1 MRGQEGGPPAPLPCP
16 SSARSRDCHTAPTRM
31 CVCACVCRGEWVVE
45 IWATGL
51 GPAHQPCCGPFTL
64 GCSTGYF
71 SVCLG
76 PS

>member
-1 MRGQEGGPPAPLPCP
+1 MVLPPPCPAPRLPGP
-16 SSARSRDCHTAPTRM
+16 ATVVLAPTRM
-31 CVCACVCRGEWVVE
+31 CVCACVCQGEWVVE

-51 GPAHQPCCGPFTL
+51 GPAYQPCCGPFSL